1 MSQRLQ
7 PKGISRTNDAGR
19 ACGPRS
25 PRRRGIPFFR
35 LGLLLVIGSVGVS
48 VMRFYIGFAEKAA
61 DLNSDIPTERAELWP
76 MFQRDFLFAGSTSGW
91 LMWGGVAIMALGIY
105 RNLTRPR

>member
-1 MSQRLQ
+1 MSQR
-7 PKGISRTNDAGR
+7 PESKGIARTPASGFTP
-19 ACGPRS
+19 GPRLA
-25 PRRRGIPFFR
+25 RRRGIPFFR
-35 LGLLLVIGSVGVS
+35 LGLLLVIGSVGAS

-61 DLNSDIPTERAELWP
+61 DLNSDIPSERAELWP

-91 LMWGGVAIMALGIY
+91 LMWGGVAIMALGVY